1 MNTKPR
7 GGRLARA
14 KSYQGLCGSCGA
26 QFLSSYCYTLYCSNA
41 CRQRAFRRR
50 VQTQRERLPLAQT
63 HQVELLGSPRSA
75 GKLPPIQRQLPP
87 IQRQLSPIQRQLSP
101 APSNGSQIWESKA
114 WQGTPIARRVDGFV
128 NATAM
133 AKANGRHLPHY
144 LANER
149 TREYQRAL
157 SGSVGIPT
165 DLLIQSTTT
174 GPNDLRGTWIHPR
187 LAVDL
192 ARWISPAFA
201 VWMDGWFLES
211 IQAPPT
217 PPVMDQR
224 ALGMSPYRG
233 LTYSMDDLDPD
244 PKNWT
249 TSQHFQHLNMLG
261 SLVRHHALMCEY
273 RFQDAVPLPFKTL
286 SSASDLAP

>member
-7 GGRLARA
+7 GGRFVRA

-50 VQTQRERLPLAQT
+50 VQKQRERLPLVQT
-63 HQVELLGSPRSA
+63 HQLQLPSSPRSTA
-75 GKLPPIQRQLPP
+75 ELPPIQRQLPP
-87 IQRQLSPIQRQLSP
+87 IETR
-101 APSNGSQIWESKA
+101 A
-114 WQGTPIARRVDGFV
+114 WQGTPIARRADGFV

-133 AKANGRHLPHY
+133 CKANGREWFTY
-144 LANER
+144 ARSER
-149 TREYQRAL
+149 TREYIQAL
-157 SGSVGIPT
+157 QAVPQICGT
-165 DLLIQSTTT
+165 DLIQTIQGGTPS
-174 GPNDLRGTWIHPR
+174 LQGTWIHPR

-201 VWMDGWFLES
+201 VWMDGWFLET
-211 IQAPPT
+211 IQAPSSPA
-217 PPVMDQR
+217 VMDQR
-224 ALGMSPYRG
+224 ALGLVPYQG
-233 LTYSMDDLDPD
+233 LTYSMEDLDAD

-261 SLVRHHALMCEY
+261 ALVRHHALMCEH
-273 RFQDAVPLPFKTL
+273 RFQDAQPRPWETRQ
-286 SSASDLAP
+286 